1 MIYCII
7 SSLYILNFFKKDGG
21 VNLNVF
27 QIAEI
32 GKFIRKMRKE
42 KGLRLEDLSDEQI
55 STATIS
61 NIERGVPH
69 VNQEKVL
76 YLMRKLNLDM
86 EKLPEI
92 LVKENEDMESMFLK
106 FHAIENM
113 LLLGQLEQAWESIK
127 EITSA
132 ASVQYQATIRSLKG
146 RYYLKNRKW
155 RRAERELTESN
166 LLAQQDPYALK
177 VNLEALNYYFLA
189 YGSYKQ
195 NHLQQALKYIE
206 RGLEVIEKN
215 GIEDKQVK
223 YKLMM
228 NRVIYLEKIGRIEEA
243 LNHVD
248 SLWEEISEVRDI
260 GVLIQ
265 IYALKSELL
274 RKIKLYHDA
283 IHYAK
288 EGINL
293 AVSAKDYNNLTF
305 LWTTLGTLYLEL
317 GNKED
322 AETCFK
328 LVLSFQDYI
337 KDKHKLLVANNT
349 LGSIFLLQDRLDEAE
364 KFFVQAIGWGEK
376 LKGMKEL
383 TQSIYLLGKVRRHKG
398 EYQQAIT
405 QFVRASE
412 LAKRMKWNRAIL
424 RCYFEI
430 ANCYRQLGEIENF
443 RKYFDLM
450 SEVQKEIDSKD
461 GLFQLL

>member
-1 MIYCII
+1 M
-7 SSLYILNFFKKDGG
+7 
-21 VNLNVF
+21 NVF

-42 KGLRLEDLSDEQI
+42 KGLRLEDLSDDQI

-76 YLMRKLNLDM
+76 YLMKKLNLDM
-86 EKLPEI
+86 DKLPEI

-113 LLLGQLEQAWESIK
+113 LHLEQLDQAWESLK
-127 EITSA
+127 ELSEESTF
-132 ASVQYQATIRSLKG
+132 QYQATLRSLKG
-146 RYYLKNRKW
+146 RYYLQCKKW

-166 LLAQQDPYALK
+166 LLIQQDPYAKK
-177 VNLEALNYYFLA
+177 VNLEAINYYSLA
-189 YGSYKQ
+189 CCSYKQ

-206 RGLEVIEKN
+206 RGLEVVGKN
-215 GIEDKQVK
+215 GGEDDQIK

-228 NRVIYLEKIGRIEEA
+228 NRVVYLEKLGRIEEA
-243 LNHVD
+243 LNHAET
-248 SLWEEISEVRDI
+248 LWEEISEVRDI
-260 GVLIQ
+260 TVLIQ
-265 IYALKSELL
+265 IHALKAELL

-283 IHYAK
+283 IRYAK

-293 AVSAKDYNNLTF
+293 AVSARDYNNLTY

-328 LVLSFQDYI
+328 LVLSFQDQI
-337 KDKHKLLVANNT
+337 QDKNKLLLANNI

-364 KFFVQAIGWGEK
+364 KAFVQAIEWGEK
-376 LKGMKEL
+376 IKGVKEL
-383 TQSIYLLGKVRRHKG
+383 VHSIFLLGKVKRQKG
-398 EYQQAIT
+398 EYKQAISHYH
-405 QFVRASE
+405 RASE
-412 LAKRMKWNRAIL
+412 LAKRMEAYPAIF

-430 ANCYRQLGEIENF
+430 ALCYRQLGDQENMK
-443 RKYFDLM
+443 KYFDLM
-450 SEVQKEIDSKD
+450 NEVQKEIDAKD